1 MSKHKLSDEILQNV
15 TVDLSMAGERVD
27 VVLSKCFPDYS
38 RSQLQKWLKQGNV
51 TIDGEIRKAK
61 EKLLGGEEVV
71 LSAELSVQTEW
82 QAQDI
87 DLNVIYEDED
97 VIVIN
102 KPIGLVVHPGAGNND
117 GTLSNGLLAY
127 CPGLRNIPR
136 CGIVHRLDK
145 DTSGLLVV
153 AKTLKA
159 HNSLVE
165 QLQARTVKREY
176 EAIACGYITSG
187 STIDA
192 AIGRCPHN
200 RLKMAVTKLGK
211 PAITHFNIL
220 ERYRSHTRI
229 RCKLETGRTH
239 QIRVHMAHINAPL
252 LGDPL
257 YNKRLKINGN
267 MSQELKDILRSY
279 KTQALHALKLAFIH
293 PSTNEL
299 VEFKAKCPVHFQEL
313 IQILRQDAEEL
324 YQYDDLDEDDIDF
337 YDEDNEY

>member
-15 TVDLSMAGERVD
+15 TVDLSMAGERID

-51 TIDGEIRKAK
+51 LIDGQVRKAK
-61 EKLLGGEEVV
+61 EKLLGGEEIQ
-71 LSAELSVQTEW
+71 LTAELSTQTEW

-87 DLNVIYEDED
+87 PIDVVYEDHD

-117 GTLSNGLLAY
+117 GTLSNGLLGY
-127 CPGLRNIPR
+127 CPDLRNIPR

-159 HNSLVE
+159 HSSLVE

-187 STIDA
+187 SSIDA
-192 AIGRCPHN
+192 PIGRCPHN

-211 PAITHFNIL
+211 PAVTHFNIL
-220 ERYRSHTRI
+220 ERYRAHTRI

-257 YNKRLKINGN
+257 YNKRLKINGS
-267 MSQELKDILRSY
+267 MSQDLKDYLRSY

-299 VEFKAKCPVHFQEL
+299 VEFKAKCPEPLLNL
-313 IQILRQDAEEL
+313 IKTLRADAEEL
-324 YQYDDLDEDDIDF
+324 YQYDEFDEDDL
-337 YDEDNEY
+337 YDENDNC